1 MFKNVYYDSYKN
13 EIHLWEIVDG
23 KHKYTKTKHTVE
35 YYVKDKTE
43 TSDIT
48 DIYGTKVVKKVADS
62 VKSLR
67 ELRRATKLYES
78 DIPEEFKFLQKT
90 YKDYEGRVDP
100 SLYNVCI
107 IDIEVAGEQIFPK
120 AELAAY
126 PINLITLNFPNQG
139 KIYTFG
145 SDPYTGNSDIVKNYY
160 HDKNEKQLL
169 EKFIEFWRSKKIDI
183 VTAWNLDFDMGY
195 ILKRC
200 ENLGID
206 PNLLSPVGRVEYKN
220 PKRIRVHGITLL
232 DYIALYKK
240 FSFTPQ
246 PSYKLENVAM
256 AEVKEGKTKYEGD
269 IFTIWKTDWNLFV
282 EYNIQDTVLIQKM
295 DKKRKFINLAIKL
308 ATESLV
314 PIDRCMTTTA
324 IVEGYILKTIHK
336 KNKILPDRPNKL
348 DFDYIED
355 DDEDDELE
363 GAYVEAHPGFYKWL
377 MSFDVES
384 LYPHM
389 IMMYNI
395 SPEMKLSAKDIIGM
409 DESEYI
415 KTPVEGVYYRKGV
428 LGILPEITETIFRE
442 RKLYKGLMEQSFNEN
457 NESDHEYYDGMQHN
471 RKILINCFHKDTE
484 IMTPDG
490 IKLVRDIKEGDLVYS
505 INPKTLNLE
514 IKPVVGTVKKHYTGQ
529 LNVIDSKRFKLRVTP
544 DHNMICIDKENK
556 NINFCKSDEFV
567 SRTSRIPIH
576 NKMKK
581 TYEKYIYINEHID
594 TTNIQYILVKKMDKR
609 VSQRELD
616 SHFGVGNIVLSDDIK
631 SSPRDIKYITGTLTR
646 DQIDYLIDI
655 LGYEVKIKHNRDVK
669 CKKQNVRLD
678 LNKFSSF
685 VGWYLSEGS
694 AYICPAKQFS
704 TTIRGESKKISIS
717 QHLSINPTFHSEIV
731 SLAKELFGVVYSND
745 TRISVNSDIVYS
757 LMVDNFCIGQNKR
770 IYETSLGEKLNLELL
785 QESMYKG
792 DGTKGKNIYTVSM
805 KNPKLKDDYCRL
817 LLELGYIPSVRIDDY
832 HETYTGCY
840 RIIAY
845 NTCSEYRK
853 ERNYTKEEYN
863 DYVYC
868 VNVKDNHT
876 VIVGEE
882 GRYNFSGQCLYGVL
896 GNEGFHLYDMENAS
910 VVTAGGRELIQLL
923 SNSCKD
929 YLKNYLPKKINKYY
943 NIQNIDVS
951 KYKTQVSIVDTD
963 SAYVNITPY
972 FEQINHGMTFLDFC
986 EDFDSRI
993 LKPFFNKLINIYCD
1007 KYNIPNKINFK
1018 REKIITKMF
1027 VQVKKK
1033 YVCQIIANEKEIYDS
1048 PKIKITGLETKKS
1061 DLPGFCKKGLNELID
1076 TMFSGDAP
1084 NEESMVDIVRK
1095 YQKIHKLAPIE
1106 EIAIPKGVKDYKK
1119 YSIDF
1124 SKGLQFLPSTPI
1136 HNRASINHNYIVKK
1150 YKLPNREIDD
1160 GNKIK
1165 YLFINKNNEL
1175 HQEVI
1180 AFDDTWPDKF
1190 NELFNVDR
1198 DLLFNKT
1205 FLVISQRMFDA
1216 LGFRTISL
1224 KENKMG
1230 KFLKK
1235 N

>member
-107 IDIEVAGEQIFPK
+107 IDIEIAAESEFPK
-120 AELAAY
+120 PELAKY

-308 ATESLV
+308 ATDNLV
-314 PIDRCMTTTA
+314 PIEKCMTTTA
-324 IVEGYILKTIHK
+324 IVDGFIIKNLHK
-336 KNKILPDRPNKL
+336 KNQICSDKPNQL
-348 DFDYIED
+348 DSDYIED

-415 KTPVEGVYYRKGV
+415 KTPVEGVYYRKGK
-428 LGILPEITETIFRE
+428 LGILPELVQLIFNE
-442 RKLYKGLMEQSFNEN
+442 RKYYKNLKDIAEQQN
-457 NESDHEYYDGMQHN
+457 NEDDYDYFDGMQHN
-471 RKILINCFHKDTE
+471 RKILINSYY
-484 IMTPDG
+484 G
-490 IKLVRDIKEGDLVYS
+490 Y
-505 INPKTLNLE
+505 
-514 IKPVVGTVKKHYTGQ
+514 
-529 LNVIDSKRFKLRVTP
+529 
-544 DHNMICIDKENK
+544 
-556 NINFCKSDEFV
+556 V
-567 SRTSRIPIH
+567 SRPGSR
-576 NKMKK
+576 
-581 TYEKYIYINEHID
+581 
-594 TTNIQYILVKKMDKR
+594 
-609 VSQRELD
+609 
-616 SHFGVGNIVLSDDIK
+616 FF
-631 SSPRDIKYITGTLTR
+631 
-646 DQIDYLIDI
+646 
-655 LGYEVKIKHNRDVK
+655 
-669 CKKQNVRLD
+669 D
-678 LNKFSSF
+678 L
-685 VGWYLSEGS
+685 
-694 AYICPAKQFS
+694 
-704 TTIRGESKKISIS
+704 
-717 QHLSINPTFHSEIV
+717 
-731 SLAKELFGVVYSND
+731 
-745 TRISVNSDIVYS
+745 
-757 LMVDNFCIGQNKR
+757 
-770 IYETSLGEKLNLELL
+770 
-785 QESMYKG
+785 
-792 DGTKGKNIYTVSM
+792 
-805 KNPKLKDDYCRL
+805 
-817 LLELGYIPSVRIDDY
+817 
-832 HETYTGCY
+832 
-840 RIIAY
+840 
-845 NTCSEYRK
+845 
-853 ERNYTKEEYN
+853 
-863 DYVYC
+863 
-868 VNVKDNHT
+868 
-876 VIVGEE
+876 
-882 GRYNFSGQCLYGVL
+882 
-896 GNEGFHLYDMENAS
+896 ENAS

-923 SNSCKD
+923 SNNAND
-929 YLKNYLPKKINKYY
+929 YLKNYLPNKIDKYY
-943 NIQNIDVS
+943 IGSKIDSS
-951 KYKTQVSIVDTD
+951 KIPKKSVKVLDTD
-963 SAYVNITPY
+963 SVVGDSLINTDRGNIS
-972 FEQINHGMTFLDFC
+972 I
-986 EDFDSRI
+986 EDI
-993 LKPFFNKLINIYCD
+993 FNKFS
-1007 KYNIPNKINFK
+1007 YNINEHSKDNFTANVNGLKTMCYDGKNEQLKKISYIKKHKVNK
-1018 REKIITKMF
+1018 
-1027 VQVKKK
+1027 
-1033 YVCQIIANEKEIYDS
+1033 
-1048 PKIKITGLETKKS
+1048 
-1061 DLPGFCKKGLNELID
+1061 
-1076 TMFSGDAP
+1076 
-1084 NEESMVDIVRK
+1084 
-1095 YQKIHKLAPIE
+1095 
-1106 EIAIPKGVKDYKK
+1106 
-1119 YSIDF
+1119 
-1124 SKGLQFLPSTPI
+1124 
-1136 HNRASINHNYIVKK
+1136 
-1150 YKLPNREIDD
+1150 
-1160 GNKIK
+1160 
-1165 YLFINKNNEL
+1165 
-1175 HQEVI
+1175 
-1180 AFDDTWPDKF
+1180 
-1190 NELFNVDR
+1190 
-1198 DLLFNKT
+1198 
-1205 FLVISQRMFDA
+1205 RMFKLKVNGDSVIVTEDHSVIVIRDGKMISVCA
-1216 LGFRTISL
+1216 KDIILGDKLIW
-1224 KENKMG
+1224 M
-1230 KFLKK
+1230 KK
-1235 N
+1235 